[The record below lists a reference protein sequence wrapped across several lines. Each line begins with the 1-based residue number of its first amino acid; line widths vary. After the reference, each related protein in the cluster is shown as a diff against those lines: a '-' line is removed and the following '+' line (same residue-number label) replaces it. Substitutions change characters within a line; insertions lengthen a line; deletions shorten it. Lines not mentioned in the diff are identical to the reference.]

1 MVLGRLPALE
11 PNVFSGD
18 PLKFTAWFNSF
29 QTLITSRSIPESERI
44 FYLNRYLSDDANAC
58 VEGYLSQCTPDAY
71 PNALKVLHDRF
82 GSEIVVATA
91 FRQKLQKWP
100 RIQND
105 DYVSL
110 RKFSDYLC
118 QVETAKIHNRSLAV
132 LYCQEMGTQYPRS

>member
-1 MVLGRLPALE
+1 MFKSQTQSQAEQAESITKLCSQMVLGRLPALE

-82 GSEIVVATA
+82 GSDFVVANA
-91 FRQKLQKWP
+91 FRQNFENGLVFKTTTML
-100 RIQND
+100 
-105 DYVSL
+105 V
-110 RKFSDYLC
+110 
-118 QVETAKIHNRSLAV
+118 
-132 LYCQEMGTQYPRS
+132 